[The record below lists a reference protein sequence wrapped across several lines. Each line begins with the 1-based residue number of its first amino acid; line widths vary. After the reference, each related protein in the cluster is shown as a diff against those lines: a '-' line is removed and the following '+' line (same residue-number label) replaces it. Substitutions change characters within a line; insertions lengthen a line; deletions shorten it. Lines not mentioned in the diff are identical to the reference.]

1 MHIKIYFNDKP
12 LFLCDDIDDV
22 IAPYVHH
29 DDAVFIDEFSTPAI
43 KSMIHEMKLEKV
55 HAGILYHTDLEALK
69 KAVFKKFTIIQA
81 AGGLVLNP
89 SKAMLFIF
97 RRGKWDLP
105 KGKLDEGETLDQCA
119 VREVKEETG
128 LQHVRVIEPLL
139 VTYHT
144 YDEDGRHIL
153 KESHWYLMHATGGQE
168 LHPQQ
173 DEQISDIR
181 WVEEKDLKEYFA
193 NTYQLIRD
201 VLQEHGIAQP

>member
-12 LFLCDDIDDV
+12 LFLCDDIDQEV
-22 IAPYVHH
+22 SPYVHH

-43 KSMIHEMKLEKV
+43 KSMLHEMKLEKI

-69 KAVFKKFTIIQA
+69 KAVFKKFTLIQA

-89 SKAMLFIF
+89 AGDMLFIF

-105 KGKLDEGETLDQCA
+105 KGKLDPGEPLDKCA
-119 VREVKEETG
+119 LREVQEETG
-128 LQHVRVIEPLL
+128 LQQVELNGPLL

-153 KESHWYLMHATGGQE
+153 KETHWYRMQAADGQQVQ
-168 LHPQQ
+168 PQTEEQITEIKWVKQ
-173 DEQISDIR
+173 DELDTY
-181 WVEEKDLKEYFA
+181 KK
-193 NTYQLIRD
+193 NTFQLIKD
-201 VLQEHGIAQP
+201 ILNAAEQQQ